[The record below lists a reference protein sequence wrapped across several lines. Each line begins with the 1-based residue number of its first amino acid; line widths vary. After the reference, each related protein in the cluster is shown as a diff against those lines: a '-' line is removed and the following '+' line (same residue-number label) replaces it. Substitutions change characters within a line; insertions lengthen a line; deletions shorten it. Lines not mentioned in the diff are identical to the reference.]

1 MNKAQTDLF
10 QDLIIVSSTKSSQLK
25 TGEKKVLGIKNKT
38 FLVNSKILVE
48 VSIGLIKHHSQKQ
61 PGGKMVCLFLLTTL
75 RSHSINERIQGR
87 NCRQELGGRNCRQ
100 ELQAGTVGRNCR
112 QELGGTH
119 LHKRHRAV
127 LLTNLPS
134 FLSYTTQDHLSS
146 SGTTHF
152 PHQSFIKKTAHRFF
166 CKSSNKIRISLKVPL
181 LS

>member
-87 NCRQELGGRNCRQ
+87 NCRQELGG
-100 ELQAGTVGRNCR
+100 
-112 QELGGTH
+112 TH